1 VRKLRTAFVAGAAVI
16 AAAGFV
22 SAAAAAS
29 SFHVLTV
36 RLPDGSL
43 EQIRYLGDQPPE
55 VSLGQA
61 SLPLVSPAFGLIG
74 PDPVFADLDR
84 ISADMD
90 RSAAAMLDEARRME
104 AHAFASPDRL
114 LNIDFG
120 NAPPGTR
127 AYSMVSTLSGGHV
140 CTRSV
145 QYSWSSDGKA
155 PRVVTRTSGDC
166 GPGRGRSVSSPP
178 RRFFEPVRSPRL
190 IEVNDR
196 PGEMRKADPERGLL
210 QTVSASEALN

>member
-29 SFHVLTV
+29 NFHVLTV

-55 VSLGQA
+55 VSVGHA
-61 SLPLVSPAFGLIG
+61 PLPLVSPAFGLIG

-114 LNIDFG
+114 LSIDFG
-120 NAPPGTR
+120 NAPPGAR
-127 AYSMVSTLSGGHV
+127 AYSMVSTQSGGHV

-145 QYSWSSDGKA
+145 QYSWSADGKA
-155 PRVVTRTSGDC
+155 PRVVNRTSGDC
-166 GPGRGRSVSSPP
+166 GPGRGHSVSSRPW
-178 RRFFEPVRSPRL
+178 RSFEPVRSPHL
-190 IEVNDR
+190 IEANDR
-196 PGEMRKADPERGLL
+196 PHEMRKADPERGLL

>member
-1 VRKLRTAFVAGAAVI
+1 MRTLRTAFVAAAAVI

-22 SAAAAAS
+22 GAAAAAS
-29 SFHVLTV
+29 NFHVLTV

-61 SLPLVSPAFGLIG
+61 PLPLASSVFGLIG

-90 RSAAAMLDEARRME
+90 RRAAAMLEEARRLE
-104 AHAFASPDRL
+104 THAFAGSEPL
-114 LNIDFG
+114 LNVDFG
-120 NAPPGTR
+120 NAPGAR
-127 AYSMVSTLSGGHV
+127 AFSMVSTLSGGHV
-140 CTRSV
+140 CTLSV
-145 QYSWSSDGKA
+145 QYSWSSNGKP

-166 GPGRGRSVSSPP
+166 GPGRGHSVSSPP
-178 RRFFEPVRSPRL
+178 RRSQEPVRSPRL

-196 PGEMRKADPERGLL
+196 PHEMRKADPEQGLL
-210 QTVSASEALN
+210 QTVSASESLN

>member
-1 VRKLRTAFVAGAAVI
+1 VRTLRTALVAGAAVI

-22 SAAAAAS
+22 GAAAAAS
-29 SFHVLTV
+29 NFHVLTV

-61 SLPLVSPAFGLIG
+61 PLPLVSPAFGLIG

-90 RSAAAMLDEARRME
+90 RSAAAMLQEARRME

-114 LNIDFG
+114 LNVDFG
-120 NAPPGTR
+120 NAPGTR
-127 AYSMVSTLSGGHV
+127 AYSVVSTMSGGHV

-145 QYSWSSDGKA
+145 QYSWSSVGKA

-166 GPGRGRSVSSPP
+166 GPGRGHSVSSTPW
-178 RRFFEPVRSPRL
+178 RFLEPVRRPRL
-190 IEVNDR
+190 IEANDR
-196 PGEMRKADPERGLL
+196 PRETRKADSERGLL
-210 QTVSASEALN
+210 QTVSASESLN

>member
-1 VRKLRTAFVAGAAVI
+1 VRMLRTALVAGAAVI

-22 SAAAAAS
+22 GAAAAAS
-29 SFHVLTV
+29 NFHVLTV

-55 VSLGQA
+55 VSLGGA
-61 SLPLVSPAFGLIG
+61 PLPLASPAVSLFG
-74 PDPVFADLDR
+74 PDAVFADLDR

-90 RSAAAMLDEARRME
+90 RRAAAMLKEARRME
-104 AHAFASPDRL
+104 ADALASPDPL
-114 LNIDFG
+114 LNVDFG
-120 NAPPGTR
+120 NAPPGAR
-127 AYSMVSTLSGGHV
+127 AYSVVSTMSGGHV

-155 PRVVTRTSGDC
+155 PRIVTRTSGDC
-166 GPGRGRSVSSPP
+166 GPGRGHSVLTPP
-178 RRFFEPVRSPRL
+178 RRSFEPARSPRL

-196 PGEMRKADPERGLL
+196 PHETRKADPERGLL
-210 QTVSASEALN
+210 QTALN